1 MVANEI
7 ELKRKTLIKTAKQ
20 FGLNAIETIQCSQEL
35 DILLLQE
42 IKWSNKNDAMR
53 KNHMLTK

>member
-7 ELKRKTLIKTAKQ
+7 ELKRKHLIKTAKQ
-20 FGLNAIETIQCSQEL
+20 FGLNAIETIKCSQEL

-42 IKWSNKNDAMR
+42 IKWSNENNAMR
-53 KNHMLTK
+53 KKTQVN